1 MSLTALKKG
10 DTVILHMFTGIAVG
24 VKEVLA
30 ADKTTVTL
38 ETRAGRAKFSRKTG
52 KQIEPKAKSERFAN
66 YITEDDGS
74 YQPASKPANKKKAKK
89 ADDKKAAKKSKA
101 KSVEA
106 EDEDEDDDDDD
117 EPAPAPKKTKKGKP
131 EKAAKGKSKKA
142 KKSEP
147 DDEDEDFDEDEYEEE
162 E

>member
-1 MSLTALKKG
+1 MSLANLKKG

-38 ETRAGRAKFSRKTG
+38 ETRIGKAKFSKKTG
-52 KQIEPKAKSERFAN
+52 KQVEPKAKQDRFAN

-74 YQPASKPANKKKAKK
+74 YVPTGAKTPSKKKAKK
-89 ADDKKAAKKSKA
+89 AEDKKASKKA
-101 KSVEA
+101 KPEPEE
-106 EDEDEDDDDDD
+106 EDEDED
-117 EPAPAPKKTKKGKP
+117 EGPEERPAK
-131 EKAAKGKSKKA
+131 KSKKA
-142 KKSEP
+142 SKPAKKSKKSKE
-147 DDEDEDFDEDEYEEE
+147 DDEDFDEEDFEEE

>member
-1 MSLTALKKG
+1 MSLATLKKG

-38 ETRAGRAKFSRKTG
+38 ETRIGKAKFSRKTG
-52 KQIEPKAKSERFAN
+52 KQVEPKAKNERFAN

-74 YQPASKPANKKKAKK
+74 YVPSGAQAKAKKKTKKVEDKKQTKKAKAK
-89 ADDKKAAKKSKA
+89 AEE
-101 KSVEA
+101 V
-106 EDEDEDDDDDD
+106 EDEDEDEEEPD
-117 EPAPAPKKTKKGKP
+117 EAPKKPVKKTAPKKTAKKPSKKKP
-131 EKAAKGKSKKA
+131 EP
-142 KKSEP
+142 E
-147 DDEDEDFDEDEYEEE
+147 EDEDFDEDDYEEE

>member
-1 MSLTALKKG
+1 MSLANLKKG

-38 ETRAGRAKFSRKTG
+38 ETRIGKAKFSKKTG
-52 KQIEPKAKSERFAN
+52 KQIEPQAKSERFAN

-74 YQPASKPANKKKAKK
+74 YQPTEKTASK
-89 ADDKKAAKKSKA
+89 KKSKKVEDKKPDKKVKA
-101 KSVEA
+101 KPEPEDDEEEE
-106 EDEDEDDDDDD
+106 EDEVE
-117 EPAPAPKKTKKGKP
+117 EAPKPAKKTKKTAFKAPAKKTAKKKP
-131 EKAAKGKSKKA
+131 E
-142 KKSEP
+142 P
-147 DDEDEDFDEDEYEEE
+147 DEDFDEDEYEEE